1 MDSKPSCLL
10 RGTTLA
16 VCSLR
21 PSLRAISIPVPL
33 TGHDGGGDYLVSDP
47 ALISIHMPLAG
58 HDSLQGGSQ
67 GLRLISIHMPLAGH
81 DCKFASVLFTGLYF
95 NPRAPCGARPAEIF
109 RLIPNSGFQSTCP
122 LRGTTPT
129 LLDDLSPEIFQSTC
143 PLRGTT
149 AI

>member
-1 MDSKPSCLL
+1 MP
-10 RGTTLA
+10 LA
-16 VCSLR
+16 FCSLR
-21 PSLRAISIPVPL
+21 PSLRAISIHMPL
-33 TGHDGGGDYLVSDP
+33 TGHDDGGDYLVSDP

-95 NPRAPCGARPAEIF
+95 NPRAPCGARP
-109 RLIPNSGFQSTCP
+109 PP
-122 LRGTTPT
+122 PPYP
-129 LLDDLSPEIFQSTC
+129 SPSPIFQSTC

-149 AI
+149 GGGKPNLAATIIFQSTCPLRGTTVRRLHSPV